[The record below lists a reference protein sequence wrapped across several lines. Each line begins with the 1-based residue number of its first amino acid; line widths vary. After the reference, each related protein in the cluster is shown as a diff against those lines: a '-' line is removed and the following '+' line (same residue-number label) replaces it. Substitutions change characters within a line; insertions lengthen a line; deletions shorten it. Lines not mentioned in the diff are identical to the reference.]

1 MRARVFLVLI
11 LVGLVSLLVQPVTAQ
26 MTTSD
31 YCGSCHR
38 DIFKMW
44 RASKHADS
52 MEGAAFLESFRQSQT
67 AWGDKRSRLCLD
79 CHAPMIAETGD
90 WELRE
95 KITWEGV
102 SCDVCHSLVD
112 VDLSG
117 HGPRMKLEFG
127 PVKRGPIVD
136 AESTGH
142 EVAHSTLH
150 EESLACA
157 PCHEYASAEGVPI
170 MTTYSEWRNSQA
182 AAEGTTCQDCH
193 MWRTK
198 ANLVDP
204 RVKRNKRAEVNLHEM
219 PGGHSRQQLVK
230 ALDIEYDI
238 ERTGE
243 GIDVVVQIS
252 NVTGHAVPTG
262 MPSREIILTVQVDA
276 AEVDR
281 QKYERIFGKSFVD
294 SSDNPVEYTWGFFE
308 KGVRVDKDTRIAAD
322 SEWTET
328 FQYSL
333 PDDATAYVKIR
344 LEYRNAMAEMQYEG
358 TRFEFFSERRTVK
371 RGFGRL
377 R

>member
-1 MRARVFLVLI
+1 
-11 LVGLVSLLVQPVTAQ
+11 

-31 YCGSCHR
+31 RCGSCHR

-52 MEGAAFLESFRQSQT
+52 VEGAAFLESFRQSQV
-67 AWGDKRSRLCLD
+67 AWGDDRSRVCLD

-95 KITWEGV
+95 KVTWEGV

-117 HGPRMKLEFG
+117 HGPRMQLEFG
-127 PVKRGPIVD
+127 PIKRGPIIG

-142 EVAHSTLH
+142 EVAYSPLH
-150 EESLACA
+150 EKSLACA
-157 PCHEYASAEGVPI
+157 PCHEYASADGVPI
-170 MTTYSEWRNSQA
+170 MTTFSEWQNSQA
-182 AAEGTTCQDCH
+182 AADGTTCQDCH

-198 ANLVDP
+198 ANIVDP
-204 RVKRNKRAEVNLHEM
+204 RVKRIERAEVNLHEM
-219 PGGHSRQQLVK
+219 PGGRSLHQLVK
-230 ALDIEYDI
+230 ALDIEYDLV
-238 ERTGE
+238 RTKE
-243 GIDVVVQIS
+243 GIDVVVRIA

-262 MPSREIILTVQVDA
+262 MPSREIILTVEVAA
-276 AEVDR
+276 AETAR
-281 QKYERIFGKSFVD
+281 QIDQRIFGKSFVD
-294 SSDNPVEYTWGFFE
+294 ASGKPVEYTWGFFE
-308 KGVRVDKDTRIAAD
+308 TGVRVDKDTRLAAD

-328 FQYSL
+328 LSYSL
-333 PDDATAYVKIR
+333 PDDATAYFKIR
-344 LEYRNAMAEMQYEG
+344 LEYRNAMAEMQYEA

-371 RGFGRL
+371 RGSGRL